1 MLLLHQLR
9 LVRTTNLSPLARQSS
24 WRWWCRWRE
33 RFHCWETA
41 GRERLRERGFGVTNY
56 EWVKG
61 ALGTRL
67 MVPLTRRGN
76 FALPP
81 IKTFIS
87 LAWVWQS
94 LLRSFCDMA
103 AKLSNDKL
111 LCFRSAS
118 ASILCD
124 IYGRLFWR
132 VWTKLGADNRRW
144 CWKHIYVQDG
154 SELRLRVASSHFV
167 DPKLSADGYSI
178 AYVCDEERFV
188 LPISVGEPKQITFAT
203 QETGKVRCCFPPAHF

>member
-1 MLLLHQLR
+1 MR
-9 LVRTTNLSPLARQSS
+9 LILSLTPLSRQSS
-24 WRWWCRWRE
+24 WRWWCLWRE
-33 RFHCWETA
+33 HFHCSETA
-41 GRERLRERGFGVTNY
+41 GRERLQERGFGVTNY

-67 MVPLTRRGN
+67 MVPLTPRGN

-81 IKTFIS
+81 ILKTFIS

-94 LLRSFCDMA
+94 LLRSFCEMA
-103 AKLSNDKL
+103 AKLSSDKV

-118 ASILCD
+118 ASIVCD

-132 VWTKLGADNRRW
+132 VWTKLGADSRRW

-154 SELRLRVASSHFV
+154 SELRLRVASSSSSPF
-167 DPKLSADGYSI
+167 
-178 AYVCDEERFV
+178 
-188 LPISVGEPKQITFAT
+188 GEPKQITFAT
-203 QETGKVRCCFPPAHF
+203 QETGKVRCCIPPAHF